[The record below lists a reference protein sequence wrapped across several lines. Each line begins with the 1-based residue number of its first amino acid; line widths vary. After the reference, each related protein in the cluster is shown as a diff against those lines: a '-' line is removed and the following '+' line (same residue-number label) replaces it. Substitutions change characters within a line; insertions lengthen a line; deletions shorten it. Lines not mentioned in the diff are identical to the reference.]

1 MDGVGEDSRMFGRIG
16 RATGA
21 GPLAGLRLVEF
32 SAIGPVPFA
41 VMLLSDLGAE
51 VLRID
56 RAGADW
62 PDVPVISR
70 GRATLTLDLKA
81 GPDRDR
87 AVRIAASADVLIEG
101 FRPGVMER
109 LGLGP
114 EDLFRHNERLVYG
127 RMTGWGQS
135 GPLAHSA
142 GHDINYIALTG
153 MLDAITPDGVR
164 PSAPLNLLGDYGA
177 GALYLV
183 IGILGA
189 LLERERSGRGQIV
202 DAAIIDGAASMLAP
216 ILGMMAAG
224 LLPPKPGDGM
234 LSGNQAY
241 YRTFA
246 CADGRYVAIGPL
258 ELRFRAQL
266 SEVLNIDPGV
276 FDDPARV
283 TEIEDLFASR
293 PRDGW
298 AALFEDRDSC
308 VSPVLDLDEAPG
320 HPQMASR
327 ETFKTVDGLVQPAP
341 APRFSR
347 TPGAIQAA
355 VEAAK
360 RLQDWGIDEGVFA

>member
-1 MDGVGEDSRMFGRIG
+1 MIG
-16 RATGA
+16 RGDRAATA
-21 GPLAGLRLVEF
+21 GPLAGLRVVEF

-62 PDVPVISR
+62 PDVPIISR

-81 GPDRDR
+81 APDRDR
-87 AVRIAASADVLIEG
+87 AVRIAASADVLVEG

-142 GHDINYIALTG
+142 GHDINYIALAG

-183 IGILGA
+183 IGILGS

-216 ILGMMAAG
+216 ILGMLAAG

-234 LSGNQAY
+234 LSGNQTY

-246 CADGRYVAIGPL
+246 CADGRYVAVGPL
-258 ELRFRAQL
+258 ELRFRGQL
-266 SEVLNIDPGV
+266 AEVLNVDPAV
-276 FDDPARV
+276 FDDPAKV
-283 TEIEDLFASR
+283 AEIENLFASR
-293 PRDGW
+293 PRDAW
-298 AALFEDRDSC
+298 VALFEDRDCC
-308 VSPVLDLDEAPG
+308 VTPVLDLSEAPG
-320 HPQMASR
+320 NPQMAGR
-327 ETFKTVDGLVQPAP
+327 ETFKMLDGLVQPAP

-347 TPGAIQAA
+347 TPGAIQTKMQAA
-355 VEAAK
+355 E
-360 RLQDWGIDEGVFA
+360 RLKAWGIEEGVLT